1 MVTKTN
7 DEYRELPLSKCE
19 PHPLTVFRFNYSG
32 ADVEELCTSIMS
44 KGQLEPGYA
53 VLDKESGKY
62 LIYIGQKRLAAL
74 RMAVQKD
81 KKARAYRAMISNN
94 ISDSEIFARAYE
106 ENAVRSDLDWI
117 EKIKLYHTLSN
128 AFDRGTKDT
137 ILQQINL
144 TPAKVDAGAKL
155 YDVFTED
162 VMKSIYD
169 TECKTG
175 FRLTMKHLD
184 EIVRVRTP
192 ENMVA
197 LADHVCKTQMP
208 ATTLASLIDSNALL
222 TILPKLEESAQNT
235 APYKDSEASS
245 SEESEETPNSIPEVP
260 MPKPVNGDWLT
271 GDGYMVKCQKK
282 ACGAVNFFEATIVA
296 KMKFANPLPNPTNT
310 VSAETDVTPDF
321 MVEAAHNCWKCN
333 EPMVVKLA
341 SVGASGLTGATSRSG
356 ELEALADKPVK
367 VSVFC
372 DVDKKKYT
380 VTAYDKRYVLDKS
393 GQLKP
398 EGR

>member
-7 DEYRELPLSKCE
+7 DVYNEIPLSKCE

-32 ADVEELCTSIMS
+32 SDVEELCASIMT

-53 VLDKESGKY
+53 VLDEESGKY

-74 RMAVQKD
+74 KMAAQKD
-81 KKARAYRAMISNN
+81 KKIKNYRAMVSKN
-94 ISDSEIFARAYE
+94 ISDSDIFARAYV

-128 AFDRGTKDT
+128 RFDRSTKDE

-144 TPAKVDAGAKL
+144 TSSKVDAGAKL

-169 TECKTG
+169 TERKTG

-184 EIVRVRTP
+184 EIGKVRTP
-192 ENMVA
+192 ESMVA

-222 TILPKLEESAQNT
+222 TILPQLGEPSPTPAQYDT
-235 APYKDSEASS
+235 PEAPSREDAREAPS
-245 SEESEETPNSIPEVP
+245 SIPDVP

-282 ACGAVNFFEATIVA
+282 ACGAANFFEATITA
-296 KMKFANPLPNPTNT
+296 KVKFADPLSSPVNT
-310 VSAETDVTPDF
+310 VSSETDVTPDF
-321 MVEAAHNCWKCN
+321 FVEASHNCWKCG

-356 ELEALADKPVK
+356 ELEALADTPVK

-372 DVDKKKYT
+372 DVDNKKYT
-380 VTAYDKRYVLDKS
+380 VTANDKRYVLDKS